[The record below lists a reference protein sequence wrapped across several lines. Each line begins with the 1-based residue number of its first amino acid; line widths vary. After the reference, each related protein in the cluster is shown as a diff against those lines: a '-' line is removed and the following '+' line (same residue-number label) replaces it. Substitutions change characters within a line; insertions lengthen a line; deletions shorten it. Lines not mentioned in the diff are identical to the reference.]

1 MVEEYCAQLGA
12 SHSGYATD
20 ERLRWPIIF
29 EALSCGKSFQHR
41 MEPAAGTRFRTIV
54 GGSGELVVLM
64 SDYPQCWYASR
75 RVMPLLQ
82 IILSD
87 TSAPAYG
94 EGRPS
99 VTAEIAKGVQAGRNL
114 HASAENEIKK
124 SLRLEIG
131 SASSTN
137 GSSAVLVAS

>member
-1 MVEEYCAQLGA
+1 
-12 SHSGYATD
+12 
-20 ERLRWPIIF
+20 
-29 EALSCGKSFQHR
+29 
-41 MEPAAGTRFRTIV
+41 MEPGAGTRFHIIV

-64 SDYPQCWYASR
+64 ADYPQSWYAWR

-124 SLRLEIG
+124 SLRREIG